1 MKRQH
6 EEHIH
11 IYILYIHRYKDSCTD
26 NEAAAIWLL
35 YGKLSVIDIM
45 ASQWSSLDT
54 VNESL

>member
-26 NEAAAIWLL
+26 NEAAIWLL
-35 YGKLSVIDIM
+35 YGKLSVIDII
-45 ASQWSSLDT
+45 AHGLALDT